1 MLGKPEIRDLE
12 LQDIYER
19 DGLTECL
26 SQIAPCELTK
36 KAIEGLYFDR
46 QHMGMRTL
54 VAVIDELIV
63 GTASLIIEPKF
74 IHNGARCGHIE
85 DVAVHP
91 KFHMHGI
98 GKELV
103 KKLITIG
110 RANNCYKLILECNDD
125 IAPFYKKLGFK
136 KTVNVMRLNIV

>member
-12 LQDIYER
+12 LRDIYEL
-19 DGLTECL
+19 DGLKECL

-36 KAIEGLYFDR
+36 KEMEDLYFDR

-54 VAVIDELIV
+54 VAVVDDLIV
-63 GTASLIIEPKF
+63 GTATLIIEPKF

-91 KFHMHGI
+91 KFHTHGI
-98 GKELV
+98 GRELLTEV
-103 KKLITIG
+103 IAIG
-110 RANNCYKLILECNDD
+110 RANNCYKLILECKDD
-125 IAPFYKKLGFK
+125 IVPFYNKLGFK
-136 KTVNVMRLNIV
+136 KTINVMRLDLV